1 MSLFKVAILC
11 RYLKNFQKSENI
23 HIGRVR
29 IRSYMNSVVRVSLNT
44 TPEQFAR
51 LQALQSVFA
60 QVCNALAPE
69 VQRTRVWNRV
79 VLHHMHY
86 RALREK
92 FPALGSQMVC
102 NAIYAVSRTS
112 RMVFQTPASPF
123 SLAKLGDKPLPL
135 LQFANSCPVYFDR
148 HTLSIKGVKLS
159 MFTLDGRMHFAL
171 TLPESQLLLFKE
183 AKLREISL
191 TRRLDGFFELAFWFE
206 SQQALSKQE
215 DQAELNVQLPGDVPA
230 HLMAQ
235 SPIPDY
241 VSIEV
246 AA

>member
-1 MSLFKVAILC
+1 
-11 RYLKNFQKSENI
+11 
-23 HIGRVR
+23 
-29 IRSYMNSVVRVSLNT
+29 MNSVIRVPLNT
-44 TPEQFAR
+44 TPEQLAR
-51 LQALQSVFA
+51 LQDLQTAFA

-79 VLHHMHY
+79 ALHHLHY

-112 RMVFQTPASPF
+112 RMVFQTAGSPF
-123 SLAKLGDKPLPL
+123 YLAKLGTQPLPL
-135 LQFANSCPVYFDR
+135 LQFLNNCPVYFDR
-148 HTLSIKGVKLS
+148 HTLSIKGSKLS
-159 MFTLDGRMHFAL
+159 LFTLDGRMHFEL
-171 TLPESQLLLFKE
+171 TLPESQLMLFKM

-191 TRRLDGFFELAFWFE
+191 IRRQAGHFELTFWLE
-206 SQQALSKQE
+206 NQTPLTEQQAQAVLDTPTEPEVLSSML
-215 DQAELNVQLPGDVPA
+215 AV
-230 HLMAQ
+230 

-241 VSIEV
+241 VSVEV